1 MNRKG
6 FTLVELMV
14 VIAILGVILLIA
26 VPSYLGVSKKIKED
40 MWDNKMKMIETA
52 VEMHVQELSKDGC
65 QNYAR
70 DIYLENIK
78 LSSLIESGELKSDS
92 SEEMIFINPMD
103 GTSQLDVPIAKLK
116 YSKGKN
122 TYLNSDM
129 VTIINNIC
137 K

>member
-1 MNRKG
+1 MVIIMNRKG

-103 GTSQLDVPIAKLK
+103 GTSQLE